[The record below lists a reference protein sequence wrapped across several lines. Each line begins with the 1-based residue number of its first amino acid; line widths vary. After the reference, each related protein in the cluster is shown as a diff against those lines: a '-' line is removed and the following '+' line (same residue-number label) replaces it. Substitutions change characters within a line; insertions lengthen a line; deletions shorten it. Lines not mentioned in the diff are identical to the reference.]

1 MGVYIFKFTNCL
13 KRLLEYNVSQLLKQ
27 YVVNWFGIKDYYG
40 LIISNDIV
48 KEFLETPN
56 NMINNSVFGSYC
68 ISMNIILTN
77 NRTSH
82 DFRFL
87 AKSFDI
93 EIRVDMIAKSS
104 YF

>member
-13 KRLLEYNVSQLLKQ
+13 KRLLEYNVSRLLKH
-27 YVVNWFGIKDYYG
+27 YVVNWFGVKEYYG
-40 LIISNDIV
+40 LISNDIV
-48 KEFLETPN
+48 KEFLETPK

-68 ISMNIILTN
+68 ISMNLILTK

-93 EIRVDMIAKSS
+93 EIRVEMIAKIS